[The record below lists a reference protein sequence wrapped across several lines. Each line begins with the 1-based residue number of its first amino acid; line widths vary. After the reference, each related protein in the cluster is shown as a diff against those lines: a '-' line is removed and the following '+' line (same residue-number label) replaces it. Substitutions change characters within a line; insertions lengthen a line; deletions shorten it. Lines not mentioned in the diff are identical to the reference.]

1 MVALDERPL
10 GATSAPV
17 AALSGLRVLEFGGF
31 AAGPGVGKHLGN
43 HGAEVIRV
51 ESRVRMDGF
60 RFSYPP
66 FKDNIPGPE
75 RAGIF
80 NFYNDG
86 KRSVSLNLKTP
97 EGVDLARRLVAV
109 SDVVIENFTPG
120 TMRRLGLDYERLAQV
135 KSDLVMLS
143 TCNQGQFGPHAHHGG
158 FGSHL
163 TSLSGFTHT
172 LGFPESTPVLLYGPY
187 IDYVAVGFGA
197 VAVLAGLRRRRKTGK
212 GCHIDLSQYES
223 GLQFIAPALLD
234 FVVNGRVAERNGNR
248 HPTAAPHAVF
258 RCKDPSDDA
267 WVALSVMDDAE
278 WARFVDAVGKPPWA
292 EAAELRT
299 ATGRKAREAEI
310 ERAIAGWTA
319 EHTREEVVNALR
331 AHGLRAYPVNS
342 MADLFSDP
350 QLAARGYWRPVEH
363 PVMGTLHVEA
373 PPALLHGTPPVQEK
387 AAPLLGADT
396 DYVLGDI
403 LGLESDEIHALA
415 EQGVLQ

>member
-1 MVALDERPL
+1 MVALTERPR
-10 GATSAPV
+10 GSAIAPKP
-17 AALSGLRVLEFGGF
+17 ALSGLWVVEFGGF

-66 FKDNIPGPE
+66 FKDNVPGPE

-86 KRSVSLNLKTP
+86 KRSISLNLKTP
-97 EGVDLARRLVAV
+97 QGVDLARRLVAT

-120 TMRRLGLDYERLAQV
+120 TMRRLGLGYEHLAEL
-135 KSDLVMLS
+135 KPDLVMLS

-172 LGFPESTPVLLYGPY
+172 LGFPDNTPVLLYGPY
-187 IDYVAVGFGA
+187 IDYVAVGYGA
-197 VAVLAGLRRRRKTGK
+197 VAVLAALRRRRRTGR
-212 GCHIDLSQYES
+212 GCYIDLSQYES

-248 HPTAAPHAVF
+248 HPMAAPHGVF
-258 RCKDPSDDA
+258 RGNDLSGDA

-278 WARFVDAVGKPPWA
+278 WPRFVVALGSPDWA
-292 EAAELRT
+292 MSPDLQT
-299 ATGRKAREAEI
+299 ASGRKARE
-310 ERAIAGWTA
+310 
-319 EHTREEVVNALR
+319 EEVEGGVAEWVGRLTRDEVVATLR
-331 AHGLRAYPVNS
+331 AQGLRAYPVNS

-373 PPALLHGTPPVQEK
+373 PPALLRGTPPVQEK

-396 DYVLGDI
+396 EYVLGTI
-403 LGLESDEIHALA
+403 LGLESEEIRAL
-415 EQGVLQ
+415 EQQGVLQ